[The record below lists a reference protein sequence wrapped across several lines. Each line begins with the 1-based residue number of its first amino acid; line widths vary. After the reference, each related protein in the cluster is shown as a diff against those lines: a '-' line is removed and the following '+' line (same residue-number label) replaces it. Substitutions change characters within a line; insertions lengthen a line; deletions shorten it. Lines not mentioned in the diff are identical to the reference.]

1 MQAFSLVLEI
11 KYMRKKAKIKQPVA
25 PIVMGNIVY
34 INAYKHAKKIKEIRD
49 LLIIL
54 NEYQYKNDAVIVE
67 TALEIGLVTYEK
79 RLSHERDLISPF

>member
-1 MQAFSLVLEI
+1 MRER
-11 KYMRKKAKIKQPVA
+11 YMIHNQTENDDAA
-25 PIVMGNIVY
+25 PIVMGNIVQLDIREY
-34 INAYKHAKKIKEIRD
+34 ARKIREIRD

-54 NEYQYKNDAVIVE
+54 NDYQYENDAVIVE